1 MMQEKDSILTLKD
14 WIKSF
19 WELQEEDIRFFL
31 EEFKERMRDP
41 KALLDELK
49 FRMNRRR
56 AFYSMFRH
64 LSWRDLPLEE
74 LTWVEK
80 KMDELL
86 ARESFI
92 TETLNKILEIF
103 DDLLEEEVLELK
115 KSKKMLEEEKIIFH

>member
-1 MMQEKDSILTLKD
+1 MQERDTILTLKD

-31 EEFKERMRDP
+31 EEFREKMRDP
-41 KALLDELK
+41 KALLDELRY
-49 FRMNRRR
+49 RMNRRR

-64 LSWRDLPLEE
+64 LSWRDLPPED

-103 DDLLEEEVLELK
+103 SDFLEDEIQELK